1 MASTNHEIEASSVAV
16 RELKARAEWWIIDWL
31 SVERRR
37 QRRRPQFLPIGGVTK
52 GRTRNGRHGLHLFF
66 LPSLCA
72 LKNTREPAVE
82 QREKEN
88 EKKKKIRIVYR
99 NEVVPLQQ
107 LWKRGKK
114 TLPSWWV
121 YFINVKRTTAQ
132 AATRS
137 RLLLQAKRSYKFMV
151 FWGRLFFFIILFFL
165 LPTPPLRALSYRCPA
180 CLSSS

>member
-1 MASTNHEIEASSVAV
+1 MIWCVCNLTICQKYRKDCLYTIEPNTMASTNHEIEASSVAV

-88 EKKKKIRIVYR
+88 EKKKIRIVYR

-107 LWKRGKK
+107 LWKRGKRHC
-114 TLPSWWV
+114 LRDES
-121 YFINVKRTTAQ
+121 
-132 AATRS
+132 
-137 RLLLQAKRSYKFMV
+137 
-151 FWGRLFFFIILFFL
+151 IL
-165 LPTPPLRALSYRCPA
+165 
-180 CLSSS
+180 